1 MKNFIRITQ
10 ILLVSALFSLGY
22 AQEAEEEPAP
32 TFAVAG
38 SVDTYYRSSTS
49 APNSSFAQ
57 YPGFSMGMANVII
70 SYEGE
75 KSGFVADF
83 VYGPRGYDAVFNSPQ
98 AETGAASANIINQL
112 YVYYNVSDS
121 FTLTLGNFN
130 TFLGYEVISPVANF
144 NYSTSY
150 MFSYGPFSHAGIKA
164 DFALSDDMSLML
176 AIMNDTDYT
185 ETQPLNPLTGDM
197 NDYTFGAQLGLF
209 GQYLN
214 FISGDGYS
222 HIDFTGGFD
231 ISDSFFL
238 GVNATSF
245 SGDNNSGSFSGVAL
259 YPQLA
264 LSDSFTIGAR
274 YEAFSETDGGV
285 GAIDADAISGKQD
298 LDNTSFTI
306 TGSYTS
312 GNFIFKP
319 EFRVDTASDPV
330 YPDGLLKYSD
340 NIASFVVAAIYSF

>member
-1 MKNFIRITQ
+1 MKNFKRITQ
-10 ILLVSALFSLGY
+10 FLLISALFSFGY

-38 SVDTYYRSSTS
+38 SVDTYYRSTTT
-49 APNSSFAQ
+49 APNSSFANL
-57 YPGFSMGMANVII
+57 PGFAMGMTNII
-70 SYEGE
+70 MSYEGE
-75 KSGFVADF
+75 KSGFVADL
-83 VYGPRGYDAVFNSPQ
+83 VYGPRGADAVFNS
-98 AETGAASANIINQL
+98 TGSANIVNQL

-164 DFALSDDMSLML
+164 DFALSENTSLMF

-185 ETQPLNPLTGDM
+185 EFQNVNPLTGDM
-197 NDYTFGAQLGLF
+197 NDYTFGAQLGLY
-209 GQYLN
+209 GQYIN

-222 HIDFTGGFD
+222 HIDFTGGID
-231 ISDSFFL
+231 ISESFFL
-238 GVNATSF
+238 GVNATSY
-245 SGDNNSGSFSGVAL
+245 SADNNAGSFSGVAL

-285 GAIDADAISGKQD
+285 GAIDPSDDNGVNLFSKSD
-298 LDNTSFTI
+298 YDNTSFTI

>member
-1 MKNFIRITQ
+1 MKNFKRITQ
-10 ILLVSALFSLGY
+10 FLLISALFSFGY

-38 SVDTYYRSSTS
+38 SVDTYYRSTTT
-49 APNSSFAQ
+49 APHSSFGNL
-57 YPGFSMGMANVII
+57 PGFAMGMANVIM

-83 VYGPRGYDAVFNSPQ
+83 VYGPRGADAVFNSPQ
-98 AETGAASANIINQL
+98 LGAVSANIINQL

>member
-1 MKNFIRITQ
+1 MKNFKRITQ
-10 ILLVSALFSLGY
+10 FLLISALFSFGY

-38 SVDTYYRSSTS
+38 SVDTYYRSTTS
-49 APNSSFAQ
+49 APNSSFANL
-57 YPGFSMGMANVII
+57 PGFAMGMTNII
-70 SYEGE
+70 MSYEGE
-75 KSGFVADF
+75 KSGFVADL
-83 VYGPRGYDAVFNSPQ
+83 VYGPRGADAVFNS
-98 AETGAASANIINQL
+98 TGSANIVNQL

-164 DFALSDDMSLML
+164 DFALSENTSLMF

-185 ETQPLNPLTGDM
+185 EAQQVNPLTGDM
-197 NDYTFGAQLGLF
+197 NDYTFGAQLGLY
-209 GQYLN
+209 GQYIN

-222 HIDFTGGFD
+222 HIDFTGGID
-231 ISDSFFL
+231 ISESFFL
-238 GVNATSF
+238 GINATSF
-245 SGDNNSGSFSGVAL
+245 SADNNAGSFSGVAL

-285 GAIDADAISGKQD
+285 GAIDPSDDAGVNLFSKSD
-298 LDNTSFTI
+298 YDNTSFTI

-330 YPDGLLKYSD
+330 YADGLLKYSD